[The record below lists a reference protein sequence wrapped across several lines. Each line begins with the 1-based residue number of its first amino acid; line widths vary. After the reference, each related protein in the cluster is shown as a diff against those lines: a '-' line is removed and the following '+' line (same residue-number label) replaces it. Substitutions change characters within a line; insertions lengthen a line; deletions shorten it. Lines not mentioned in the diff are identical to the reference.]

1 MERNGLKLLVVS
13 EEIGVDH
20 QTPWQNGNYHPLHLD
35 AEEGANVLTVLCH
48 IIDDSIVIR
57 NATQSAAATLRER
70 DELETGGE
78 MFCLFRTTE
87 ALANRIERYAD
98 LLFSE
103 LGTRRMGRP
112 ETPPQTAEPGIGDV
126 ARTIAARKG
135 TEPETATI

>member
-1 MERNGLKLLVVS
+1 MERKGLKLLVVS

-20 QTPWQNGNYHPLHLD
+20 QTPWQNGNYPPLHLEPQE
-35 AEEGANVLTVLCH
+35 ASNVLTVLCH

-57 NATQSAAATLRER
+57 NAIQSAAATLRKR

-87 ALANRIERYAD
+87 GLASRIARYAD
-98 LLFSE
+98 FLFWE
-103 LGTRRMGRP
+103 LDGVRLSRWP
-112 ETPPQTAEPGIGDV
+112 
-126 ARTIAARKG
+126 AALKE